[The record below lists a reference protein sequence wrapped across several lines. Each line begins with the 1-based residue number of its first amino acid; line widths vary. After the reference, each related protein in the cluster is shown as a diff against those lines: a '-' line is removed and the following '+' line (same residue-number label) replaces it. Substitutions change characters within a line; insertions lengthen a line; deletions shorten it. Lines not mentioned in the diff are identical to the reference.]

1 VFFSAKHKLYGF
13 KVEVSVSPRG
23 LAVWNTNHYPGS
35 ASDLTIMVQNREVH
49 LKNLQKTEQELLLPD
64 HGEGSES
71 HPRHW
76 AVLVDKGINN
86 LIQVIKEHLLN
97 FELFNLRKNPRE
109 EI

>member
-1 VFFSAKHKLYGF
+1 
-13 KVEVSVSPRG
+13 
-23 LAVWNTNHYPGS
+23 
-35 ASDLTIMVQNREVH
+35 MVQNRGVH

-76 AVLVDKGINN
+76 AVLVDKGVKF

-97 FELFNLRKNPRE
+97 FERSNQRKNQRVE
-109 EI
+109 S